1 MKGWNMETAGA
12 GGRGGLLP
20 GPAGPLQHLRVG
32 PHAPPRN
39 SPGHLGWEVLQPSQ
53 ALRCSLGSRSP
64 ALDSGCRTRR
74 GTAALTRRSRLAP
87 PRPPGPP
94 PKPGVHMD
102 AQEPGD
108 LGRALQGAA
117 ENLFQELE
125 EHFQALTATLNLKM
139 EEMGKRLQHLQR
151 NVDELMVQAGITK
164 ATEEQMISKEHQQFP
179 GRSCFFNGCITQ
191 HFQSRCLRKTH
202 FDLCGPNRT
211 QPRRQNC
218 EPTHFRSRRL
228 LQSPHVR

>member
-1 MKGWNMETAGA
+1 MSRQRAAAPTRRTVTFRVKPPP
-12 GGRGGLLP
+12 RLPGLLP

-64 ALDSGCRTRR
+64 ALDSGYRTRR

-108 LGRALQGAA
+108 LGRALQGAVSRGPA
-117 ENLFQELE
+117 PPSSLSRPPGVGWGPADRRCAPAHPPAGE
-125 EHFQALTATLNLKM
+125 ARGGLT
-139 EEMGKRLQHLQR
+139 GKH
-151 NVDELMVQAGITK
+151 
-164 ATEEQMISKEHQQFP
+164 
-179 GRSCFFNGCITQ
+179 
-191 HFQSRCLRKTH
+191 RC
-202 FDLCGPNRT
+202 RT
-211 QPRRQNC
+211 Q
-218 EPTHFRSRRL
+218 
-228 LQSPHVR
+228 